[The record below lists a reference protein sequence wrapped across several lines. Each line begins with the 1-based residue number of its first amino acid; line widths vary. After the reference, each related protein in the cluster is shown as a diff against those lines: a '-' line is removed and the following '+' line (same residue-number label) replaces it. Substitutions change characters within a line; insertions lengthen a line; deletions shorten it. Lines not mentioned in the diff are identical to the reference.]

1 MIVIL
6 IFIFFNEVQE
16 TLIVRV
22 DKRRY
27 QFTEDENM

>member
-1 MIVIL
+1 MLV
-6 IFIFFNEVQE
+6 FFFFNEAQE

-27 QFTEDENM
+27 QFTVHGNM